1 MPGPNDFETGDSMRG
16 FVGVISWIWL
26 VFMAGAVLYAV
37 GDDLLGRG
45 IGRRTLLVVMVDV
58 IFALPA
64 YLGIRWSSQRP
75 RQGDQ
80 ELADS
85 PPPVVEKARVA
96 RVESDGGHAA
106 GLIGEWSRAAGQW
119 DAGAPPYVLA
129 ADADFV
135 ESHGTVTY
143 RSAEEAREAS
153 DFHHPDRNRDR
164 RLHVGLLPVPFM
176 GDLFNASV
184 YVLMACPGVTRRDYD
199 EYEQPAFRKALLA
212 NLKQEHLEG
221 FLPFPSLDPQFDWHD
236 GFTYWNTG
244 RGLGN
249 TIGELAGRL
258 GISRA
263 EARAILCERLAVIQ
277 VAPYHS
283 ANPPRDNR
291 ALGTWP
297 SVRLAGEFVRD
308 VVVPKV
314 RSGEAVVLSV
324 LRVRF
329 WDQYLPADL
338 GEEEGVLRSAN
349 AGESRSA
356 SLGPNS
362 RWGQAILRRLGDGDL

>member
-1 MPGPNDFETGDSMRG
+1 M
-16 FVGVISWIWL
+16 
-26 VFMAGAVLYAV
+26 
-37 GDDLLGRG
+37 
-45 IGRRTLLVVMVDV
+45 
-58 IFALPA
+58 
-64 YLGIRWSSQRP
+64 
-75 RQGDQ
+75 
-80 ELADS
+80 
-85 PPPVVEKARVA
+85 
-96 RVESDGGHAA
+96 
-106 GLIGEWSRAAGQW
+106 
-119 DAGAPPYVLA
+119 
-129 ADADFV
+129 
-135 ESHGTVTY
+135 
-143 RSAEEAREAS
+143 
-153 DFHHPDRNRDR
+153 
-164 RLHVGLLPVPFM
+164 
-176 GDLFNASV
+176 
-184 YVLMACPGVTRRDYD
+184 
-199 EYEQPAFRKALLA
+199 
-212 NLKQEHLEG
+212 
-221 FLPFPSLDPQFDWHD
+221 
-236 GFTYWNTG
+236 
-244 RGLGN
+244 
-249 TIGELAGRL
+249 
-258 GISRA
+258 
-263 EARAILCERLAVIQ
+263 CERLAVIQ